1 MDGEAILE
9 AASCGAIVTAENHSI
24 IGGLGSAVAEQLAE
38 NGSVPIRRIGIRDS
52 FVETGE
58 IADLLTKHET
68 RAEDIVRAALEVVAR
83 KGETR
88 V

>member
-1 MDGEAILE
+1 
-9 AASCGAIVTAENHSI
+9 
-24 IGGLGSAVAEQLAE
+24 VAEQLAE
-38 NGSVPIRRIGIRDS
+38 NGSVPIRRINIRDS

-58 IADLLTKHET
+58 MADLLTKYET